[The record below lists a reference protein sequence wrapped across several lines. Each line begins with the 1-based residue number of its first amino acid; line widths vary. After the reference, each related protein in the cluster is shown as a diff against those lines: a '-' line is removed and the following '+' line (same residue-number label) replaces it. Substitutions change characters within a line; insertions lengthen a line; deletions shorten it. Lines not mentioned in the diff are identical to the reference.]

1 MLLYCHKK
9 GVGMDRY
16 ELYREALLSYRSSMS
31 KEEYEKTMN
40 VLYQGLFLPRFGHAP
55 NDITALVLA
64 LPIIQIVMFGIPCH
78 QVQTNRSKIE
88 GFLDRLP
95 MKAVEYIFGG
105 NDLFRIIRR
114 FEVQYRFITS
124 ITSPQQAY

>member
-1 MLLYCHKK
+1 
-9 GVGMDRY
+9 MDRY
-16 ELYREALLSYRSSMS
+16 ELYREALLSYRSSIG
-31 KEEYEKTMN
+31 KEEYEQAIN
-40 VLYQGLFLPRFGHAP
+40 VLYHRLFLSRFGHVP

-64 LPIIQIVMFGIPCH
+64 LPIIQIVVFGIPYH
-78 QVQTNRSKIE
+78 QVQTNSSKIE

-105 NDLFRIIRR
+105 GDLFRIIYR

-124 ITSPQQAY
+124 ITSPRQAY